1 VRPSGVGQSALLLL
15 DAIEVLAREK
25 IDYAVIGAMAAS
37 IHGVVRAS
45 LDADVVLSLGS
56 RKRSDLER
64 EFKSVGFQTEL
75 QIGGVDDPIPAVLKL
90 MDSFKNKVDL
100 LVGLRGLEPEAFSRA
115 IEVKLQGASIRI
127 ISLEDFIAMKVFAAG
142 PQDMADAR
150 NAIRAGRDSL
160 DLALVRRL
168 AMRYGRDASLGLE
181 ELLRGRACDL
191 ILRRGRGG

>member
-1 VRPSGVGQSALLLL
+1 MRSSGVGQSALLLL

-56 RKRSDLER
+56 RKRSDLEL
-64 EFKSVGFQTEL
+64 EFKSVGFHTEL
-75 QIGGVDDPIPAVLKL
+75 QIGGVDDPISAVLKL
-90 MDSFKNKVDL
+90 MDGFKNKVDL

-115 IEVKLQGASIRI
+115 IEVKLQGAPIRI

-181 ELLRGRACDL
+181 ELLRDR
-191 ILRRGRGG
+191 